1 MPKVS
6 DAQREARRDEIIRA
20 AMRAIAEKGLS
31 RVSMADIVTAAGLSV
46 GAVYG
51 HFEGKQD
58 LLSVVAHH
66 VLGRRRD
73 EIDALLRD
81 GTPPAPGEVLVLLLS
96 GMLRDGATPGALI
109 QIWAEATVDPHIRAT
124 VLGAVAI
131 LERAFTRALT
141 AWFDAHPEQAPD
153 GTEDGVRRLLP
164 IMISLAQGF
173 VVQSAILPEFDG
185 DTYLKTV
192 RSLLPH

>member
-6 DAQREARRDEIIRA
+6 DAHREARRDEIIRA
-20 AMRAIAEKGLS
+20 TLRAIAEKGLS
-31 RVSMADIVTAAGLSV
+31 RVSMADVVTASGLSV

-51 HFEGKQD
+51 HFEGKQE
-58 LLSVVAHH
+58 LLSVVAQQ
-66 VLGRRRD
+66 VMGRRRA
-73 EIDALLRD
+73 EIDALLRE
-81 GTPPAPGEVLVLLLS
+81 GTPPPPGEVLVMLLR
-96 GMLRDGATPGALI
+96 GMLRDGATPGALV
-109 QIWAEATVDPHIRAT
+109 QIWAEATIDPQIRSA

-131 LERAFTRALT
+131 LKRAFTRALA
-141 AWFDAHPEQAPD
+141 AWFDVHPEQAPD
-153 GTEDGVRRLLP
+153 GTDDAVRRMLP

-185 DTYLKTV
+185 DNYLETV

>member
-1 MPKVS
+1 
-6 DAQREARRDEIIRA
+6 
-20 AMRAIAEKGLS
+20 MRAIAEKGLS
-31 RVSMADIVTAAGLSV
+31 RVSMADIVTASGLSV

-51 HFEGKQD
+51 HFGGKQD

-81 GTPPAPGEVLVLLLS
+81 GTPPPGEVLVLVLS
-96 GMLRDGATPGALI
+96 GMMRDGATPGALI
-109 QIWAEATVDPHIRAT
+109 QIWAEATVDPQIRAT

-131 LERAFTRALT
+131 LQRAFTRALT

-173 VVQSAILPEFDG
+173 VVQSAILPEFDAG
-185 DTYLKTV
+185 TYLETV